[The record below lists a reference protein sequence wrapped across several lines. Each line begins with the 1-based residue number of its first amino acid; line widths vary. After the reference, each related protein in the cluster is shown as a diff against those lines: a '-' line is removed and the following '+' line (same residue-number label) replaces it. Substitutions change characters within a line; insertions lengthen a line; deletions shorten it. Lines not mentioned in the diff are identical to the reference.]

1 MNLAFLNGF
10 SVLLTS
16 FIVVVV
22 VVLLMLI
29 FLLQSFILFYFL
41 FIELYSA
48 HLIYAVAM
56 FFDMPILYFMALSYI
71 YISFDFPA
79 EICGTS
85 QRPDIVVWSPLSKIV
100 ILIELTCPAE
110 EGIQNATN
118 RKQERYT
125 DLQLLIRQNNWKSH
139 LFTIEV
145 GARGF
150 VAKST
155 IKNVSSTRFL
165 TW

>member
-29 FLLQSFILFYFL
+29 FLLQFLFF

-71 YISFDFPA
+71 YILIGERGGKRHKNSLDILFPFLKKL
-79 EICGTS
+79 ELK
-85 QRPDIVVWSPLSKIV
+85 WS
-100 ILIELTCPAE
+100 
-110 EGIQNATN
+110 
-118 RKQERYT
+118 
-125 DLQLLIRQNNWKSH
+125 
-139 LFTIEV
+139 
-145 GARGF
+145 
-150 VAKST
+150 
-155 IKNVSSTRFL
+155 
-165 TW
+165 

>member
-29 FLLQSFILFYFL
+29 FLLQSFIFILLYFF

-71 YISFDFPA
+71 NIYMLETKNYI
-79 EICGTS
+79 TS
-85 QRPDIVVWSPLSKIV
+85 QL
-100 ILIELTCPAE
+100 
-110 EGIQNATN
+110 
-118 RKQERYT
+118 
-125 DLQLLIRQNNWKSH
+125 
-139 LFTIEV
+139 
-145 GARGF
+145 GF
-150 VAKST
+150 F
-155 IKNVSSTRFL
+155 FL
-165 TW
+165 TPGFGLYVI

>member
-29 FLLQSFILFYFL
+29 FLLQSFIYLFFF

-56 FFDMPILYFMALSYI
+56 FFDMPILYFTALSYI
-71 YISFDFPA
+71 YIYFRGGDVKKNR
-79 EICGTS
+79 
-85 QRPDIVVWSPLSKIV
+85 Q
-100 ILIELTCPAE
+100 
-110 EGIQNATN
+110 IQ
-118 RKQERYT
+118 
-125 DLQLLIRQNNWKSH
+125 
-139 LFTIEV
+139 V
-145 GARGF
+145 
-150 VAKST
+150 
-155 IKNVSSTRFL
+155 
-165 TW
+165 

>member
-29 FLLQSFILFYFL
+29 FLLQSFIYLFI

-56 FFDMPILYFMALSYI
+56 FFDMPILYFMALS
-71 YISFDFPA
+71 
-79 EICGTS
+79 
-85 QRPDIVVWSPLSKIV
+85 
-100 ILIELTCPAE
+100 
-110 EGIQNATN
+110 
-118 RKQERYT
+118 
-125 DLQLLIRQNNWKSH
+125 SH
-139 LFTIEV
+139 YGVHF
-145 GARGF
+145 
-150 VAKST
+150 
-155 IKNVSSTRFL
+155 FL
-165 TW
+165 P

>member
-10 SVLLTS
+10 SVLLTN

-29 FLLQSFILFYFL
+29 FLLQSFIFIYLFIY

-71 YISFDFPA
+71 M
-79 EICGTS
+79 
-85 QRPDIVVWSPLSKIV
+85 
-100 ILIELTCPAE
+100 
-110 EGIQNATN
+110 
-118 RKQERYT
+118 
-125 DLQLLIRQNNWKSH
+125 
-139 LFTIEV
+139 
-145 GARGF
+145 
-150 VAKST
+150 
-155 IKNVSSTRFL
+155 
-165 TW
+165 